1 MQKRPARS
9 RLRAARRVE
18 SAPSLQTTVIKSTLS
33 TKGEE
38 PTLSK
43 ADFCLDF
50 GVHLMAILAKLAPLV
65 CALALLFVCALAL
78 LPPIANAQDTA
89 EFVRLDALTK
99 GDWSGIYGRD
109 GFEIFNDQANYPSDT
124 SISLSGAQSYT
135 WSPNPVAGHA
145 LRRASGSGRI
155 AACQYGQTIEIQ
167 ISVSS
172 ATKRQ
177 VALYLVDW
185 DRVQRS
191 ATIDVLSGS
200 GQTILPTRT
209 VASFSEG
216 IYLVWNITGT
226 VRIRLTSATT
236 AANIV
241 VSGIFFDP
249 PSDTP
254 SAQFIG
260 ADRFRHGYWKGVYGA
275 DGQSIANDSV
285 SLPAYASLAVSGA
298 GLYTWEPFPNS
309 GRALQ
314 RISSSN
320 GQPIASTWFGGS
332 FFCDISIS
340 GSAQEVA
347 AYFVDWDRVG
357 RVQMVTVLDGNGAQ
371 IDQRTLSDFG
381 DGIYLVWRI
390 TGTVR
395 IVVSTLT
402 QSANA
407 VLSGVFLGSNETKR
421 ENALNGTTEWRL
433 SNPSINREIEGY
445 ASLTSVNVGGTID
458 FYVRVAAAAQQAT
471 TFRFEIFRMG
481 WYQGLGARRVYGPE
495 TLPGQVQT
503 ESCPEVEGAIDC
515 SSNATFHWD
524 VSRSLT
530 IPSGPTKWTSGVYVA
545 KLTDLTPAQAADQK
559 QSYIIFTVRD
569 GARQSRI
576 LFQSSVTT
584 WQAYN
589 NWGGKSHYK
598 FNSLS
603 EAAADIVSFNRPYAI
618 GWDNSESHRSAEK
631 GPGVGA
637 GEFITNVQPGCRL
650 DGPVQRQQD
659 GIVPCSTGYQ
669 NMNFTEPA
677 GWEYPMVRWLEREG
691 YDVGYVTN
699 LDLDV
704 EVSQNPLQ
712 STTFPKLFLSVGHD
726 EYWSTKMRNNV
737 DDARDVDVDNAQDPV
752 VSLGFF
758 SANTC
763 WAQIETVKI
772 GNETEARR
780 FGVNKRWADETGREE
795 QKLLGVMCGLPG
807 NPDLSKCLSAIVNL
821 DIVLKAPN
829 QHWIYEFSGVST
841 DHALSGLLGYEVDH
855 HFSGFDPDPTKYT
868 VEIVATS
875 TYPSYTSIFQ
885 APHNSTYYGT
895 TASSGVFAA
904 GTIQWS
910 WGLDD
915 EYMSPALRQPH
926 ALPEAQVITR
936 NILGRLLQ

>member
-1 MQKRPARS
+1 MENLLRDMRFGLRALLKRPGF
-9 RLRAARRVE
+9 
-18 SAPSLQTTVIKSTLS
+18 TVVAVI
-33 TKGEE
+33 
-38 PTLSK
+38 
-43 ADFCLDF
+43 
-50 GVHLMAILAKLAPLV
+50 ILALGIGANTAIFRIVNGVLLRPLPSP
-65 CALALLFVCALAL
+65 L
-78 LPPIANAQDTA
+78 ANAQNTA
-89 EFVRLDALTK
+89 EFVRHDALTK

-109 GFEIFNDQANYPSDT
+109 GLEIFNDYANYPSYA
-124 SISLSGAQSYT
+124 SISLSGAQSST

-155 AACQYGQTIEIQ
+155 AACQFGQTIEIQ

-200 GQTILPTRT
+200 GQTILDNRT

-241 VSGIFFDP
+241 VSGVFFDP
-249 PSDTP
+249 PSGTP

-320 GQPIASTWFGGS
+320 GQPIASTWFGDS
-332 FFCDISIS
+332 FYCDISIS

-357 RVQMVTVLDGNGAQ
+357 RVQMVTVLDGNGTQ
-371 IDQRTLSDFG
+371 LDQRTLSDFG

-390 TGTVR
+390 AGTVR

-407 VLSGVFLGSNETKR
+407 VLSGIFLGSNETKR

-433 SNPSINREIEGY
+433 NNPSINREIEGY
-445 ASLTSVNVGGTID
+445 ASLTSVNVGGTIN
-458 FYVRVAAAAQQAT
+458 FYVRVAATVQQAT

-503 ESCPEVEGAIDC
+503 DSCPEDTGAIEC
-515 SSNATFHWD
+515 QWA

-530 IPSGPTKWTSGVYVA
+530 IPSGPTKWTSGVYLA

-559 QSYIIFTVRD
+559 QSYIVFTVRD
-569 GARQSRI
+569 DVRQSRI

-589 NWGGKSHYK
+589 NWGGKSHYS
-598 FNSLS
+598 FNSS
-603 EAAADIVSFNRPYAI
+603 NETPSAKVSFNRPYAI
-618 GWDNSESHRSAEK
+618 GWDSSVSHKAAEK

-650 DGPVQRQQD
+650 DGPVQRD
-659 GIVPCSTGYQ
+659 PSGIVFCSTGLGGW
-669 NMNFTEPA
+669 NFTEPA

-704 EVSQNPLQ
+704 NGSQNPLQ
-712 STTFPKLFLSVGHD
+712 STTFHKLFLSVGHD
-726 EYWSTKMRNNV
+726 EYWSSNMRQN
-737 DDARDVDVDNAQDPV
+737 VDNARAAG

-758 SANTC
+758 SANTAY
-763 WAQIETVKI
+763 WQITTEKI
-772 GNETEARR
+772 NPSDTEARR
-780 FGVNKRWADETGREE
+780 FARTIRWNEIQGREE
-795 QKLLGVMCGLPG
+795 QRLLGVMCGKQG
-807 NPDLSKCLSAIVNL
+807 AQDLCESAKVNL
-821 DIVLKAPN
+821 DIVLASPS

-841 DHALSGLLGYEVDH
+841 GHALSGLLGYEVDH
-855 HFSGFDPDPTKYT
+855 RFPGFDPTGYIVDT
-868 VEIVATS
+868 VANS
-875 TYPSYTSIFQ
+875 TAYLQT
-885 APHNSTYYGT
+885 PHNSTYYGT

-910 WGLDD
+910 WGLETILKLKVAATPCYYGIADS
-915 EYMSPALRQPH
+915 ERSKRRYQSR
-926 ALPEAQVITR
+926 AQA
-936 NILGRLLQ
+936 N